1 MYIRTDCIVLS
12 RKNFNEADRI
22 LTLYSREYGKIS
34 CLAKGVRR
42 PTSRK
47 SGHVEV
53 GNWCKVFIAKGKN
66 LDLLTEA
73 ELKKTFGTKDLTPQK
88 AANIFHLLELVDQL
102 TEINQK
108 NREVFALL
116 VNSLT
121 RIEEGEDFSLISA
134 VFKTKLLCA
143 LGFFSVANFKNSGAR
158 DLIKILEEDN
168 FENIKK
174 RLVISSDSYLK
185 LLSFLD
191 SIIESLTERKLKTAR
206 FVNGQ
211 L

>member
-1 MYIRTDCIVLS
+1 MYIRTDCVVLS
-12 RKNFNEADRI
+12 HKNFNEADRI
-22 LTLYSREYGKIS
+22 LTLYTKDFGKMS

-47 SGHVEV
+47 AGHVEP

-73 ELKKTFGTKDLTPQK
+73 ELKKTFGAREPTPTK
-88 AANIFHLLELVDQL
+88 AGNIFHLLELVSEL

-108 NREVFALL
+108 NSRVFSLL
-116 VNSLT
+116 VDFLDKAD
-121 RIEEGEDFSLISA
+121 RGEDFNLVSA
-134 VFKTKLLCA
+134 AFKIKLLSA
-143 LGFFSVANFKNSGAR
+143 LGFFSVTNFQSSKTR
-158 DLIKILEEDN
+158 DLIKYFEEEDYAKLKQELTVS
-168 FENIKK
+168 EN
-174 RLVISSDSYLK
+174 SYLK

-206 FVNGQ
+206 FVNGKF
-211 L
+211 